1 MNEMGKYTIHDDK
14 LVDLQIQERID
25 EIVSDI
31 VKNIP
36 SVDSLI
42 LTGGFGKGEG
52 SAVISDGKVRPLR
65 DFDFV
70 IVSDKKVS
78 PESIQN
84 VKELLGQDSQCD
96 AYKYNKDFSIDIS
109 TTSLDNINIFPDVMT
124 YDFKNS
130 KVVYG
135 EDIRKKI
142 RWNAKDIPLR
152 SGARLLFQKSTALIG
167 VFSTNYLSDGVPE
180 SLKNIF
186 MREVSKVYIEIGSAL
201 CILMGQYDSHCSN
214 RAEILNSMYE
224 TSFPELFA
232 QMPTLSDK
240 ISKSTQYKLNPS
252 LSVYESYDP
261 ISYWFETRDDLGE
274 VMKYFFRIY
283 CGFPFDNWLNFS
295 QNVKRWY
302 SHKYFP
308 PLIKNYLEYNNFPKS
323 DTLVALLNV
332 LFNINENLKYVQ
344 SISREPNLTYN
355 LSKMFSVSAPAIRLY
370 SVCPLLLF
378 SIDRDGNFDENYLD
392 KAIESTYFTYTQSN
406 SIYNKWEM
414 SRLMTLKMLQKIC
427 TW

>member
-1 MNEMGKYTIHDDK
+1 MGKYTIHDDK
-14 LVDLQIQERID
+14 LVDFQIQERID
-25 EIVSDI
+25 VIVSDI
-31 VKNIP
+31 IKNVP
-36 SVDSLI
+36 HVESLI

-52 SAVISDGKVRPLR
+52 SAIISNGKVRPLR

-78 PESIQN
+78 HDCIRN
-84 VKELLGQDSQCD
+84 VKELLVQDSQCD
-96 AYKYNKDFSIDIS
+96 AYKYNKEFSIDIS

-124 YDFKNS
+124 YDLKNS

-142 RWNAKDIPLR
+142 RWNAEDIPLR

-167 VFSTNYLSDGVPE
+167 VLPSNYLSDGVPE

-186 MREVSKVYIEIGSAL
+186 MREVSKVYIEIGSVL
-201 CILMGQYDSHCSN
+201 CILIGQYDSHCST
-214 RAEILNSMYE
+214 RADILNSTYE

-240 ISKSTQYKLNPS
+240 ISKSTQYKLNPL
-252 LSVYESYDP
+252 LSVYENYDP
-261 ISYWFETRDDLGE
+261 ISFWFETRNDLGE
-274 VMKYFFRIY
+274 VIKYFFSIY
-283 CGFPFDNWLNFS
+283 CGFPFDNWLSFS
-295 QNVKRWY
+295 QNIKRWY
-302 SHKYFP
+302 PRKYFP
-308 PLIKNYLEYNNFPKS
+308 PLIKNYLEYNNFPKP
-323 DTLVALLNV
+323 DALVTIFNV
-332 LFNINENLKYVQ
+332 LFNINENLKYMQ
-344 SISREPNLTYN
+344 SIYREPYLKYN

-370 SVCPLLLF
+370 SICPLLLF
-378 SIDRDGNFDENYLD
+378 SIDKDGNFDENYLD

-406 SIYNKWEM
+406 PICNKWEM
-414 SRLMTLKMLQKIC
+414 VRLMALEMLQKIT